1 MGFLN
6 FGAIKGLSHG
16 HDFGRDIDRLYDRER
31 YAMEVRKER
40 ENKARYYGE
49 LLQEQQATT
58 PYNTRRLENYY
69 DELTGELADF
79 VVANPNFETDINL
92 QREFQNIAGRFQD
105 NDIIR
110 EDAQVAQA
118 LEALKQETLSGEMD
132 GDDYMIEMDRY
143 QEYANNGGNPY
154 VFENFKKV
162 YLNEVVSQLAQV
174 VGKDLTTV
182 KSEDGL
188 QVLEIE
194 AVNPTKLDY
203 TARMALT
210 RTDYDRTV
218 EKAWRKAKGSGMYE
232 NKLDF
237 FKKIIS
243 AQINYGSKF
252 VAWDKFAEIDA
263 RTRATMQTQFN
274 ENNVVFG
281 SYILENLYG
290 EDRQVTGDNRH
301 IVFTPWRTKNAL
313 FNPGQYYDN
322 DTGGTYKTLL
332 LNTLKKGEGDPD
344 YISANIHSSIQATGA
359 GRLFLNE
366 HGDPFA
372 EVNVNIPIIEGQNED
387 LRAVLDKYG
396 WSSKKYS
403 QLGQVE
409 SALGTVQGIT
419 QTSDVYQGT
428 IVVPA
433 TFEDSQ
439 IHDYER
445 GFKTDTKAMERQSSY
460 SAYSQYAKDLA
471 ARSRSGAQDHKE
483 RVLKAETAVSRL
495 GTTYPNVKQWVPRR
509 SKKNEDILVSDDGK
523 IYYNVDTGETVD
535 TR

>member
-16 HDFGRDIDRLYDRER
+16 HDFQRDIDRLYDRER

-40 ENKARYYGE
+40 ENKARYYGD
-49 LLQEQQATT
+49 LLQKQQATT
-58 PYNTRRLENYY
+58 PYNTQRLEGYY
-69 DELTGELADF
+69 DELTSELADF

-92 QREFQNIAGRFQD
+92 QRQFQDIAGRFQD

-118 LEALKQETLSGEMD
+118 LESLKQETLSGEMD
-132 GDDYMIEMDRY
+132 GEDYTIEMDRY
-143 QEYANNGGNPY
+143 QEYANKGGTPY

-162 YLNEVVSQLAQV
+162 YLTDVVSQLAQV
-174 VGKDLTTV
+174 VGQDITTV
-182 KSEDGL
+182 QSEDGL
-188 QVLEIE
+188 QVLEVQ
-194 AVNPTKLDY
+194 AVNPAKLDY

-210 RTDYDRTV
+210 RSDYDRTV
-218 EKAWRKAKGSGMYE
+218 EKAWRKAKISGMYD

-263 RTRATMQTQFN
+263 RTRATMQSQFN

-281 SYILENLYG
+281 SYVLENLYG

-301 IVFTPWRTKNAL
+301 LSFTPWRTKNTL
-313 FNPGQYYDN
+313 FNPSQYYDN
-322 DTGGTYKTLL
+322 DTGGAYKTLF
-332 LNTLKKGEGDPD
+332 LNTLKKGDEDPA
-344 YISANIHSSIQATGA
+344 YVPVNINSAIEATGA
-359 GRLFLNE
+359 GKLFLDEN
-366 HGDPFA
+366 GVAFT
-372 EVNVNIPIIEGQNED
+372 EVNVNIPIIEGTNDD
-387 LRAVLDKYG
+387 LRAELEKYG
-396 WSSKKYS
+396 WASKKFS
-403 QLGQVE
+403 QLGQLE
-409 SALGTVQGIT
+409 SALGGYQGIT

-433 TFEDSQ
+433 SFEAAQ

-460 SAYSQYAKDLA
+460 QAYSDYADDLA
-471 ARSRSGAQDHKE
+471 TRSK
-483 RVLKAETAVSRL
+483 TAVKTNTETRASL
-495 GTTYPNVKQWVPRR
+495 EAGAEKLQTTFPNVKQWIPRK
-509 SKKNEDILVSDDGK
+509 STQGDDLLVSDDGK
-523 IYYNVDTGETVD
+523 IYYNTRTGETID